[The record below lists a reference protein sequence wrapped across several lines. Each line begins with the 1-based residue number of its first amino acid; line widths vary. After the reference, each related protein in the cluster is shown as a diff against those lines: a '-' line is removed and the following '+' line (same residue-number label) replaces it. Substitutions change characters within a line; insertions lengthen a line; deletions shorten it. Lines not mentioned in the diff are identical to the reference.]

1 MHRSLPALLAT
12 LCGLCLAPLS
22 AQKLHVYVLVGQSN
36 MQGHARVETFDYI
49 GDDPATAPL
58 LARMRTPD
66 GAPRVCDDVWISY
79 LTGRGDEV
87 GEGFGRL
94 TAGCAAPP
102 AIGEGLRWVDLTHA
116 FCEDAVYWPTA
127 DGFEFVVDS
136 KGRTP
141 GGWWYESNSF
151 RTSEHGGTHLDA
163 PRHFAE
169 GAYSSDEVPI
179 DQLVGPACVVD
190 VRAACALDR
199 DYQVTVGDLEAFEAR
214 HGRIEPGNHLG
225 HWPLASDLAG
235 VDRDQAISDLDD
247 LVELVGVL
255 DEVGEIGGSLCVL
268 ALERDAAELEAGIDD
283 VFEVVAARVLEE
295 EEQLR
300 ELLISLR

>member
-1 MHRSLPALLAT
+1 MYSPVGSLVLFL
-12 LCGLCLAPLS
+12 GL
-22 AQKLHVYVLVGQSN
+22 
-36 MQGHARVETFDYI
+36 
-49 GDDPATAPL
+49 
-58 LARMRTPD
+58 
-66 GAPRVCDDVWISY
+66 
-79 LTGRGDEV
+79 
-87 GEGFGRL
+87 L

-102 AIGEGLRWVDLTHA
+102 AIGEGQRWVDLTHA

-127 DGFEFVVDS
+127 DGFEYVVDS

-190 VRAACALDR
+190 VRAACAVDR

-214 HGRIEPGNHLG
+214 HGRIDPCAIVLLWTGWAERWPDRQRYLGTDERGLEATFKLHFAGLSPRGAKWLAARGVGAVGIDTASIDHGPSRMFFAHRELYAQNIPGLENVANLG
-225 HWPLASDLAG
+225 ALPPTGATVVALPMKI
-235 VDRDQAISDLDD
+235 R
-247 LVELVGVL
+247 
-255 DEVGEIGGSLCVL
+255 GGSGGPL
-268 ALERDAAELEAGIDD
+268 RI
-283 VFEVVAARVLEE
+283 VAALPRD
-295 EEQLR
+295 
-300 ELLISLR
+300 